1 MYNSYKSVLC
11 TTEKTL
17 LHYTS
22 YILQVLC
29 FMELLGLLIFILLP
43 VQPFHLINKK
53 RLLII
58 IYLCG
63 KIESILPPASKE
75 DFISLINNSEN
86 K

>member
-11 TTEKTL
+11 TTEKHCSTTL
-17 LHYTS
+17 PTS
-22 YILQVLC
+22 CRYSVLWK
-29 FMELLGLLIFILLP
+29 LLGLLIFILLP

-53 RLLII
+53 TTFNYH
-58 IYLCG
+58 YLCG
-63 KIESILPPASKE
+63 KIESILPLASKE